1 MWEDCYNLNTN
12 VCESWYKLVQLKS
25 YISFQHQVHDQLSI
39 ILILKPNLLCE
50 DTEHTVISLVWVE
63 NLVLYHLYKIMFVKI
78 EEINSWFPDK

>member
-1 MWEDCYNLNTN
+1 
-12 VCESWYKLVQLKS
+12 
-25 YISFQHQVHDQLSI
+25 VHDQLSI